1 MEQKTI
7 DMLTQTL
14 GQAITEVCG
23 MMLGETVMVGSPAA
37 AAGLAHRAGEGV
49 RGSIDISGDLAGE
62 ASIHLPTE
70 TAVNLVS
77 AFVGAET
84 RPDDESFA
92 DAIGELANMVV
103 GSAND
108 GQPCRPVRRWQPLAG
123 PVSACDRA
131 VGRLRHRG
139 LARRL
144 NPLAERR
151 LSRHPNFN
159 HHRFHFCK
167 ETP

>member
-1 MEQKTI
+1 MEQETL

-23 MMLGETVMVGSPAA
+23 MMLGETVTVGSPEAA
-37 AAGLAHRAGEGV
+37 EGLAHRAGAGV

-103 GSAND
+103 GSAKAHFEGLNCSISCPTVSLVAQSGD
-108 GQPCRPVRRWQPLAG
+108 GSRLPDLCLPVTGQSGDFAIEVLLA
-123 PVSACDRA
+123 A
-131 VGRLRHRG
+131 
-139 LARRL
+139 
-144 NPLAERR
+144 
-151 LSRHPNFN
+151 
-159 HHRFHFCK
+159 
-167 ETP
+167 